1 MLPDRRGAGPDAFS
15 LSEVLRNELKDTG
28 ITVTALMPRV
38 VLVLAGADGRCV
50 AAIAGGHPGGV
61 HEEDGISG
69 VLTIEIGT
77 MWACWPP

>member
-1 MLPDRRGAGPDAFS
+1 VLPDRLGAGPVAFS
-15 LSEVLRNELKDTG
+15 LSEALCNELKDTG

-50 AAIAGGHPGGV
+50 AAIAGGV